1 MSHAGGSRGQVYGA
15 GWGMQRCHVDA
26 YPRQGGKHPL
36 APPSKGPGHP
46 HLEDG
51 GIPTMGSKAPPYR
64 GLGTPPLGTAASLRQ
79 GLGNLCTGHQGV
91 TPLWTGVSPHQ
102 RLACPHTGD
111 WGIPTPATRASSH
124 WGPGCPHTEDWSIPT
139 LGPGHPHP
147 GHQDI
152 PTLGTRTSPGGFPA
166 PSQHCAAAPGLGL
179 AIPVHRD
186 AGGTAVAHTAPC
198 GWHCPAASSQKSGWG
213 SQNTRC

>member
-46 HLEDG
+46 QLEDG

-124 WGPGCPHTEDWSIPT
+124 WGPGCPHTEDWSIAT

-152 PTLGTRTSPGGFPA
+152 PWGFPSPIPAPCSRSRLGTGHTGAQGCRGHSGGTHRSLWLALPGGLQPEIRMGKPKRQVLSLA
-166 PSQHCAAAPGLGL
+166 TAA
-179 AIPVHRD
+179 
-186 AGGTAVAHTAPC
+186 
-198 GWHCPAASSQKSGWG
+198 
-213 SQNTRC
+213 